1 MKGGFWMIRT
11 VKSGNVIEKSQF
23 FYGGRRPRRDRR
35 KGSSTVAKMDQNM
48 NQAVRRL
55 ARTINCNF
63 SRTDL
68 LLTLTYDADHLPQDY
83 KQADR
88 QVALFTRRME
98 RSGAK
103 VQGVWITADKDK
115 QGNPERLHHHA
126 IIKADGIDLKKTG
139 DVLTAFV
146 GGRKLEDV
154 WGCGIL
160 HAEHLEDQEDY
171 TPLAAYMVRQAV
183 DVPDAKKWHSSR
195 GLAKPVIE
203 DEVITQQAEELRAPG
218 GADVL
223 EIGHYD
229 AETGSH
235 YIRYIRRPREK
246 KAKEGRVDE
255 TVKRNFI
262 NHYGLKGYRLPP
274 KTYKRARYLVEDYP
288 RIKAE
293 YEDMLTDS
301 PIHDGQP
308 RSKSPGNPTQSV
320 AVRRDELGNDVRAVE
335 LALQYIPKEYADQI
349 FKHLTAGTVFS
360 QTAHRNTW
368 QNWTQVYLYMVAILR
383 GY

>member
-1 MKGGFWMIRT
+1 MIRT
-11 VKSGNVIEKSQF
+11 VKSGNVVEKSQF
-23 FYGGRRPRRDRR
+23 FCGVRRPRKDRR
-35 KGSSTVAKMDQNM
+35 KGSSTLKKMDQNM

-55 ARTINCNF
+55 ARSMNCNF
-63 SRTDL
+63 GSADL
-68 LLTLTYDADHLPQDY
+68 MLTMTYDEKSLPDCYQDAD
-83 KQADR
+83 KR
-88 QVALFTRRME
+88 VALFIRRMG
-98 RSGAK
+98 RAGAK
-103 VQGVWITADKDK
+103 VAGIWITADKDK
-115 QGNPERLHHHA
+115 KGDPERLHHHM
-126 IIKADGIDLKKTG
+126 IVKGGGVELRKTG
-139 DVLTAFV
+139 EVMTAFV
-146 GGRKLEDV
+146 GGKKVEEI
-154 WGCGIL
+154 WGCGIV
-160 HAEHLEDQEDY
+160 HAEHLEEQQDY
-171 TPLAAYMVRQAV
+171 TPLAAYLVRQAV
-183 DVPDAKKWHSSR
+183 DEPDAKKWHASR
-195 GLAKPVIE
+195 GLEKPVIE
-203 DEVITQQAEELRAPG
+203 DEVMRDYAEELRAPG

-235 YIRYIRRPREK
+235 YIRYIRKPREK

-262 NHYGLKGYRLPP
+262 NHYGLRGYKLPP

-293 YEDMLTDS
+293 YEDLLTDS
-301 PIHDGQP
+301 PVIEVPQ
-308 RSKSPGNPTQSV
+308 RTNKPGDPTQTIVIKRS
-320 AVRRDELGNDVRAVE
+320 ELGNDVRAVE

-349 FKHLTAGTVFS
+349 FKHLTAGTVFA

>member
-1 MKGGFWMIRT
+1 MIRT
-11 VKSGNVIEKSQF
+11 VKSGNVVEKSQF
-23 FYGGRRPRRDRR
+23 FCGVRKPRRDRR
-35 KGSSTVAKMDQNM
+35 KGSSTIAKMDQNM

-63 SRTDL
+63 GPSDL
-68 LLTLTYDADHLPQDY
+68 MVTLTYDEDHLPQTY
-83 KQADR
+83 QQADK
-88 QVALFTRRME
+88 QVALFCRRME
-98 RSGAK
+98 RAGVK
-103 VQGVWITADKDK
+103 VSGVWITADKDK
-115 QGNPERLHHHA
+115 QGNAERLHHHA
-126 IIKADGIDLKKTG
+126 IIKGDGVDLKAESE
-139 DVLTAFV
+139 VMVAYA
-146 GGRKLEDV
+146 GGKKIETI
-154 WGCGIL
+154 WGCGIV
-160 HAEHLEDQEDY
+160 HAEHLEAQDDY

-183 DVPDAKKWHSSR
+183 DAPDAKKWHSSR
-195 GLAKPVIE
+195 GLAKPIIE
-203 DEVITQQAEELRAPG
+203 EEIVTQQAEELRAPG

-246 KAKEGRVDE
+246 KPKEGRVDE

-293 YEDMLTDS
+293 YEDMLTDT
-301 PIHDGQP
+301 PVHDGQP
-308 RSKSPGNPTQSV
+308 KSKSKGNPTLTV
-320 AVRRDELGNDVRAVE
+320 AVRRAELGNDVRAVE
-335 LALQYIPKEYADQI
+335 LALQYIPKEYAQQI
-349 FKHLTAGTVFS
+349 FKHLTAGTVFA

>member
-1 MKGGFWMIRT
+1 MKGGYWMIRT
-11 VKSGNVIEKSQF
+11 VKSGNVVEKSQF
-23 FYGGRRPRRDRR
+23 FCGVRKPRRDRR

-48 NQAVRRL
+48 TQAVRRL

-63 SRTDL
+63 GPSDL
-68 LLTLTYDADHLPQDY
+68 LITLTYNDDRLPLCYQDAD
-83 KQADR
+83 KC
-88 QVALFTRRME
+88 VALFSRRME
-98 RSGAK
+98 RSGVK
-103 VQGVWITADKDK
+103 LTGVWITADKDK
-115 QGNPERLHHHA
+115 QGNTERLHHHA
-126 IIKADGIDLKKTG
+126 IVKGAGIELKKTG
-139 DVLTAFV
+139 EVLTAYV
-146 GGRKLEDV
+146 NGKKLEDV
-154 WGCGIL
+154 WGCGIV
-160 HAEHLEDQEDY
+160 HSEHLEAQEDY

-195 GLAKPVIE
+195 GLAKPIVE
-203 DEVITQQAEELRAPG
+203 DEVITDQAEELRAPG

-235 YIRYIRRPREK
+235 YIRYIRRTK

-255 TVKRNFI
+255 TVKRNFV
-262 NHYGLKGYRLPP
+262 NRYGLKGYRLPP

-293 YEDMLTDS
+293 YDGMLSDT
-301 PIHDGQP
+301 PNHDGQP
-308 RSKSPGNPTQSV
+308 RENKPGNPTQNI
-320 AVRRDELGNDVRAVE
+320 AVRRAELGNDLRAVE
-335 LALQYIPKEYADQI
+335 LALQYIPKEYATQI
-349 FKHLTAGTVFS
+349 FKHLTAGTVFA